1 MRPQSIVRF
10 EQAYLASIAL
20 WAFGLVLNWNIRLS
34 AIERDPRFAG
44 NPQMIQFAEWM
55 MIGSAAL
62 GFALWIL
69 LWYLA
74 ARRGV
79 AGVKW
84 VLVAFLAIS
93 AISIPFTLMNAAV
106 IGTIGTVLSVGAFLL
121 NAFAVAMLFRP
132 DATAWL
138 SGKPSPETTAE
149 PFE

>member
-1 MRPQSIVRF
+1 MRPQSIIRF

-20 WAFGLVLNWNIRLS
+20 WTLGLVLNWNTRLS
-34 AIERDPRFAG
+34 AIGRDPRFAG

-55 MIGSAAL
+55 MIGTAAL
-62 GFALWIL
+62 SFALWIL
-69 LWYLA
+69 LWYFA

-79 AGVKW
+79 AWVKW
-84 VLVAFLAIS
+84 VLVAFLAMS

-106 IGTIGTVLSVGAFLL
+106 IGTTGTVLALGAFLL

-138 SGKPSPETTAE
+138 SGKTTIEEEAQ